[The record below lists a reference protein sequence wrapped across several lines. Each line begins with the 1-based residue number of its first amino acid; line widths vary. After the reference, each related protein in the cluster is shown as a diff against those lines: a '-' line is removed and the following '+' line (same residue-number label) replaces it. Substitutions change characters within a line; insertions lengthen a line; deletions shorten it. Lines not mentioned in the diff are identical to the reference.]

1 MGHQICLIHILRR
14 RATEGYTSSR
24 GSPIT
29 RTAGIPRAIYE
40 GLWERLTKNEK
51 PALQQIFFIFLKNI
65 LGLQANYP
73 PSTQIGRP
81 TTFVLSNIQRCLNR
95 TVDNDTKIYYRPL
108 PVIGDFHSL
117 PADRKAATRIEA
129 QAFNRWRKKSCLHK
143 KNRTRWIGGSF

>member
-51 PALQQIFFIFLKNI
+51 RALQQIFFIFLKNI

-81 TTFVLSNIQRCLNR
+81 TTFVLSNIQTNMNICNWSNPNLTKPEKVFINDKKFVKERNEKLGTTRSLLCNTCL
-95 TVDNDTKIYYRPL
+95 TLSSLLDNVY
-108 PVIGDFHSL
+108 
-117 PADRKAATRIEA
+117 
-129 QAFNRWRKKSCLHK
+129 
-143 KNRTRWIGGSF
+143 